1 MRWIEAVTACPFFSS
16 LVTYYVEGKGKE
28 RHHLA
33 GEELGRLERA
43 YAARGNIYSYI
54 LPWESILRAAA
65 KVTSVDVFKSWPHP
79 PHVVAH
85 MIRFIFKG
93 TDEEQC
99 LSFLKELRIRSHVLV
114 GLGRIY
120 AEHLH
125 EMFTGSPVAAR
136 LLNRAQNFANY
147 EAGVRQHYPDDKF
160 GGEEGGLCD
169 EIKEAVLNLLRSN
182 QGKDMLEKQKIFK
195 EESSGKNATPEYPK
209 VFSDEKIFEGVRPS
223 ILQEDSTAQGVDQEL
238 QITSAAANFSEYHAK
253 LQGNILHE
261 TFAPRYMSLILPW
274 TYNYMSGGPEYAKFY
289 EDNPETRWRRH
300 SEAAVLNPERF
311 CKHIARRAEMQFSGD
326 WTALPI
332 ARNLAVRYQALR
344 KAYML
349 VGRRQA
355 NGKPLVETATK
366 FIDAAKHIFERL
378 DRGTALIHGKSTGK
392 W

>member
-1 MRWIEAVTACPFFSS
+1 M
-16 LVTYYVEGKGKE
+16 
-28 RHHLA
+28 
-33 GEELGRLERA
+33 
-43 YAARGNIYSYI
+43 
-54 LPWESILRAAA
+54 
-65 KVTSVDVFKSWPHP
+65 DVFKSWPHP

-125 EMFTGSPVAAR
+125 EMFAESSVAER
-136 LLNRAQNFANY
+136 LLNRAQNFAAY
-147 EAGVRQHYPDDKF
+147 EAGVRRHYPEEKF
-160 GGEEGGLCD
+160 GGQEGGLCD
-169 EIKEAVLNLLRSN
+169 EIKNTVLDLLRSN
-182 QGKDMLEKQKIFK
+182 QSREKHEMQKISK
-195 EESSGKNATPEYPK
+195 EESSGKNATPEYTK

-223 ILQEDSTAQGVDQEL
+223 ILQEDSTAQGIDQDL
-238 QITSAAANFSEYHAK
+238 QIASAAANFSEYHAK
-253 LQGNILHE
+253 LQGNVLHE

-332 ARNLAVRYQALR
+332 ARNLAVRLS
-344 KAYML
+344 
-349 VGRRQA
+349 
-355 NGKPLVETATK
+355 
-366 FIDAAKHIFERL
+366 
-378 DRGTALIHGKSTGK
+378 LIHI
-392 W
+392 